1 MANKI
6 AGKLINLYC
15 RYYAITGGQYWPVVC
30 VRNSGLTLQKTS
42 IDATSNCGQD
52 TVPGSDD
59 DSMEIEVLYTAQPKD
74 AGVLD
79 ANDMHTIYAAE
90 AIAEFKYADDADTPV
105 NFGFAFEGR
114 VLSWAAAADAT
125 DLLTAS
131 MTIEPKGGITKLI

>member
-15 RYYAITGGQYWPVVC
+15 RYYPITGGLYWPIVC
-30 VRNSGLTLQKTS
+30 VRNSNLNLQKTS

-52 TVPGSDD
+52 TIPGADD
-59 DSMEIEVLYTAQPKD
+59 DSMDIEVLYTAQPKD
-74 AGVLD
+74 ASVLD
-79 ANDMHTIYAAE
+79 ANDMHTIYASE
-90 AIAEFKYADDADTPV
+90 TVVEFKYADDADDPV

-114 VLSWAAAADAT
+114 VLNWNASADST

-131 MTIEPKGGITKLI
+131 MTIEPKGGVTKLI